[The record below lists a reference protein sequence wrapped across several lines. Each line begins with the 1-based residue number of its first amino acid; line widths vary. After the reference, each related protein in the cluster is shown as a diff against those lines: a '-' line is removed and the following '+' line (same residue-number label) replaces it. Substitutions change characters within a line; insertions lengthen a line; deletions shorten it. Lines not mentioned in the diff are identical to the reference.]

1 MYFTYSV
8 SSDVLVLLETL
19 WVSIP
24 SSSNEVVKHIIIIFV
39 KDPVVVVA
47 SSLS

>member
-1 MYFTYSV
+1 MTFSG
-8 SSDVLVLLETL
+8 SNGQSLLL
-19 WVSIP
+19 RIA

-39 KDPVVVVA
+39 KSPVIVVA